1 MKQIFHKIASFI
13 MAFVV
18 LFSTMSFTIDMH
30 YCGDTL
36 VDTAIFDRA
45 DSCGMESMD
54 SVISDDCNIVKKECC
69 TDVHLTKNSQDA
81 VKYSLDDLTFN
92 QQIVAVSFIYSYINL
107 FEGLEENII
116 PFQDYSPPLVVDDI
130 QLLDESFLI

>member
-1 MKQIFHKIASFI
+1 MKQVFHKIASFL

-18 LFSTMSFTIDMH
+18 LFSTLSFTVDMH

-36 VDTAIFDRA
+36 VDTAFFTDA
-45 DSCGMESMD
+45 DSCGMEMD
-54 SVISDDCNIVKKECC
+54 SVINDECSIVKKECC

-81 VKYSLDDLTFN
+81 VKYSFDDLTFN